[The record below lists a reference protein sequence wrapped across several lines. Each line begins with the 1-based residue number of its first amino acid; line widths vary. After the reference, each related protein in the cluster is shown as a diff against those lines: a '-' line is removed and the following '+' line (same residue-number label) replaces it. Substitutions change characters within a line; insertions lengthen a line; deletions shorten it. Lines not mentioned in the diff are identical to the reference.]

1 MLIFSK
7 GEINGSFMLYYHML
21 IDTHVHLEM
30 EDFDKDREE
39 VINRAKDAGIDYIL
53 TVGSDIKSC
62 RRAVELSE
70 SNPVVYASVGIHP
83 HEVKDIDNSTYDEI
97 RRLARVQKVVAYGE
111 IGLDYHYDLSPRDV
125 QRRCFRE
132 QIEIAKELKLPIIV
146 HSREARD
153 DTLRILEEADAK
165 SAGGVMHCFSGDI
178 DMAKKSIRMGFYISF
193 AGPVTF
199 KKAERLKVIVKEI
212 PIESILIETDSP
224 YLAPEPF
231 RGKRNEPSYLK
242 HIAETIA
249 NLSGLTFE
257 DVCRVTSRNA
267 MRLLRIG
274 RIEEE
279 GVVAY
284 RIRDSLYLN
293 ITTRCTNHCD
303 FCVRYYT
310 DFVKGHNLRL
320 KREPTFDEVIKA
332 IGDPKLYKEVVFCGY
347 GEPLIRLDLV
357 TAVSAWVKGR
367 GGKIR
372 INTNGQ
378 GNLIHKRNILPE
390 LKGLVDYISV
400 SLNADRANTYNKVC
414 HPEFGEKT
422 FEAMKDFIIEAKKYI
437 PEVGI
442 TVITL
447 PKVDIRACE
456 RMAKDWGVK
465 FRVRE
470 LDIVG

>member
-1 MLIFSK
+1 
-7 GEINGSFMLYYHML
+7 MLYYYML

-30 EDFDKDREE
+30 EDFDKDRKE
-39 VINRAKDAGIDYIL
+39 VISRAKDAGIDYIL
-53 TVGSDIKSC
+53 TVGSDLEGC

-70 SNPVVYASVGIHP
+70 SDPVIYSSVGIHP
-83 HEVKDIDNSTYDEI
+83 HEVKDIDDNTYDEI
-97 RRLARVQKVVAYGE
+97 RRLTRVDKIVAYGE

-125 QRRCFRE
+125 QKRRFRE

-153 DTLRILEEADAK
+153 DTLKILEEMDAK
-165 SAGGVMHCFSGDI
+165 KVGGIMHCFSGDI
-178 DMAKKSIRMGFYISF
+178 EMAKRAIKMGFYISV

-199 KKAERLKVIVKEI
+199 KKAERPKTLVKNI
-212 PIESILIETDSP
+212 PIENLLIETDSP

-231 RGKRNEPSYLK
+231 RGKRNEPSYLRY
-242 HIAETIA
+242 IAEAIA
-249 NLSGLTFE
+249 QATGLSFE
-257 DVCRVTSRNA
+257 DVCRVTSLNA
-267 MRLLRIG
+267 MKLLRIG
-274 RIEEE
+274 KIKGE
-279 GVVAY
+279 GVITY
-284 RIRDSLYLN
+284 KIRNSLYLN

-303 FCVRYYT
+303 FCVRYYS

-320 KREPTFDEVIKA
+320 KKEPTAEEVIKA
-332 IGDPKLYKEVVFCGY
+332 IGDPKSYKEIVFCGY

-357 TAVSAWVKGR
+357 KTVASWVKEN
-367 GGKIR
+367 GGKVR

-378 GNLIHKRNILPE
+378 GNLIHGRNILPE
-390 LKGLVDYISV
+390 LKGLVDTISV
-400 SLNADRANTYNKVC
+400 SLNAHRADIYNEVC

-422 FEAMKDFIIEAKKYI
+422 FGAMKDFILEAKKYI

-447 PKVDIRACE
+447 PKVDIKACE
-456 RMAKDWGVK
+456 KMAVEWGVK